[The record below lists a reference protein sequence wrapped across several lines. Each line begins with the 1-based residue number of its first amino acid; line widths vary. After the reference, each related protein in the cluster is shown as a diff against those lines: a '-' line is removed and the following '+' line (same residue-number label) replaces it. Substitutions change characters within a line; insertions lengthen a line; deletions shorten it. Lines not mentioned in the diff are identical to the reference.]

1 MMAANAPLADGAPPV
16 PVGIDLGSLHARLAV
31 TDALHLTDVS
41 SGTSGGGSSAQQGGN
56 LPEPR
61 VVSNAQGARYT
72 LAASTLDVTHPPI
85 DEYSGD
91 GNGSNGNAQ
100 NEEPQQEVQFIF
112 GDAARKALTRQKQP
126 LGQSLVRQLSVLSIC
141 GSVDWTTDDEGDV
154 AMMDKEPEPEPA
166 PPAVEETA
174 GANKTAAQA
183 SAAFF
188 ANLANLACDATS
200 AHPAQLR
207 AVVSVPA
214 GADRRTIRGVVDS
227 AERGLDEA
235 IAQSQGKEKE
245 KGKQNGG
252 GSGKKKGKKKG
263 KQHDGGKVVG
273 VLTDPA
279 AVCLAHGLADATT
292 ASTINLGSNSSPP
305 GPSNWR
311 HALVVDWGASGLT
324 LSHVARMGSSHVL
337 SVVSTAHDAA
347 LSGRTLTDL
356 LVAHCASQFERKCRV
371 SGVLESKKS
380 RARLEAACEIAI
392 RTLGRATSCH
402 VTVDGLYEGMDLNV
416 PVSRPRFDMLCGPS
430 LRKAEAQVKAVK
442 EALAGSGEEGAAL
455 DVVLLAGN
463 VSLMPSVKSMIDRVF
478 PVAASED
485 GTPVAW
491 RGRTDI
497 PPDEAVAMGCAKH
510 AAALVDPNRPTP
522 PPETGGDR
530 RRFWRQEAVVTS
542 PVSIGICTWGDDSKK
557 CPPVALIEVGTP
569 LPAFA
574 SKKIA
579 WNEGEDATLGIVQMV
594 KGGDGSCQEKLL
606 GRINDISSGAE
617 LALGLTKEG
626 KLSVSIDGGENVT
639 L

>member
-1 MMAANAPLADGAPPV
+1 M
-16 PVGIDLGSLHARLAV
+16 
-31 TDALHLTDVS
+31 
-41 SGTSGGGSSAQQGGN
+41 
-56 LPEPR
+56 
-61 VVSNAQGARYT
+61 
-72 LAASTLDVTHPPI
+72 
-85 DEYSGD
+85 
-91 GNGSNGNAQ
+91 
-100 NEEPQQEVQFIF
+100 
-112 GDAARKALTRQKQP
+112 
-126 LGQSLVRQLSVLSIC
+126 
-141 GSVDWTTDDEGDV
+141 
-154 AMMDKEPEPEPA
+154 
-166 PPAVEETA
+166 
-174 GANKTAAQA
+174 
-183 SAAFF
+183 
-188 ANLANLACDATS
+188 
-200 AHPAQLR
+200 
-207 AVVSVPA
+207 
-214 GADRRTIRGVVDS
+214 
-227 AERGLDEA
+227 
-235 IAQSQGKEKE
+235 
-245 KGKQNGG
+245 
-252 GSGKKKGKKKG
+252 
-263 KQHDGGKVVG
+263 
-273 VLTDPA
+273 
-279 AVCLAHGLADATT
+279 
-292 ASTINLGSNSSPP
+292 
-305 GPSNWR
+305 
-311 HALVVDWGASGLT
+311 VDWGASGLT

-463 VSLMPSVKSMIDRVF
+463 VSLMPSVKTMIDRLF

-491 RGRTDI
+491 RGRADI

-617 LALGLTKEG
+617 LAMELTKEG
-626 KLSVSIDGGENVT
+626 KLSVSIDGGESVD